1 MKNVMILGV
10 VALAGVAQADTAY
23 DNFGPGNS
31 YNCCTG
37 WTISGVQSIVGNDFD
52 QGEQF
57 TALADGTIN
66 FIDIAMGF
74 VTGTNNFFID
84 LHEDAGGQPGNII
97 ASWTGG
103 AMPGFGSVSDQPI
116 NIVNNN
122 PNAALVAGTSYWLV
136 ASVPD
141 DTWAAWNWN
150 SMSDFGGHAF
160 RSANGAWNI
169 SQDLH
174 GAFRIDVS
182 RIPAPSAAA
191 LAGLAG
197 LAAMRR
203 RR

>member
-1 MKNVMILGV
+1 MKKAMILGV
-10 VALAGVAQADTAY
+10 VAMAGVAQADTAF
-23 DNFGPGNS
+23 DNFGPGNTF
-31 YNCCTG
+31 NCCTG
-37 WTISGVQSIVGNDFD
+37 WTISGGKSVVGADYD

-57 TALADGTIN
+57 TALADGKIN

-74 VTGTNNFFID
+74 VTGTNNFFVD
-84 LHEDAGGQPGNII
+84 LHEDAGGQPGKII

-103 AMPGFGSVSDQPI
+103 SMPGFGSVSDKPV
-116 NIVNNN
+116 NIVNND
-122 PNAALVAGTSYWLV
+122 PNATLVAGTNYWLV

-150 SMSDFGGHAF
+150 SIGDVGGHAF
-160 RSANGAWNI
+160 RQANGSWNI
-169 SQDLH
+169 SQTTR

-182 RIPAPSAAA
+182 RIPAPGAAT

-197 LAAMRR
+197 LVAMRR